1 MHRPPLRGASV
12 DEGASRRY
20 SCRQIVAS
28 HGLRLVRR
36 TGNLEAGDQLM
47 DAMTRSLT
55 LQLESL
61 YEERAFLAQ
70 EIGVSDARDI
80 VAMVRSLEA
89 QLNDLYA
96 QVDPSQK

>member
-1 MHRPPLRGASV
+1 
-12 DEGASRRY
+12 
-20 SCRQIVAS
+20 
-28 HGLRLVRR
+28 
-36 TGNLEAGDQLM
+36 M
-47 DAMTRSLT
+47 DAMTRNLT

-70 EIGVSDARDI
+70 EIGISDARDI

-96 QVDPSQK
+96 QVDSKPQ

>member
-1 MHRPPLRGASV
+1 
-12 DEGASRRY
+12 
-20 SCRQIVAS
+20 
-28 HGLRLVRR
+28 
-36 TGNLEAGDQLM
+36 M

-61 YEERAFLAQ
+61 YEERAYLAQ

-96 QVDPSQK
+96 QVDQPQK

>member
-1 MHRPPLRGASV
+1 
-12 DEGASRRY
+12 
-20 SCRQIVAS
+20 
-28 HGLRLVRR
+28 
-36 TGNLEAGDQLM
+36 M

-61 YEERAFLAQ
+61 YEERAFLDQ
-70 EIGVSDARDI
+70 EIGISDARDI

-96 QVDPSQK
+96 QVDRQRQ

>member
-1 MHRPPLRGASV
+1 
-12 DEGASRRY
+12 
-20 SCRQIVAS
+20 
-28 HGLRLVRR
+28 
-36 TGNLEAGDQLM
+36 M

-61 YEERAFLAQ
+61 YEERAFLDQ
-70 EIGVSDARDI
+70 EIGISDARDI

-96 QVDPSQK
+96 QVGHETQ

>member
-1 MHRPPLRGASV
+1 
-12 DEGASRRY
+12 
-20 SCRQIVAS
+20 
-28 HGLRLVRR
+28 
-36 TGNLEAGDQLM
+36 M

-96 QVDPSQK
+96 QVDPPQK

>member
-1 MHRPPLRGASV
+1 
-12 DEGASRRY
+12 
-20 SCRQIVAS
+20 
-28 HGLRLVRR
+28 
-36 TGNLEAGDQLM
+36 M

-61 YEERAFLAQ
+61 YEERAYLAQ

-96 QVDPSQK
+96 QVDQPKK

>member
-1 MHRPPLRGASV
+1 
-12 DEGASRRY
+12 
-20 SCRQIVAS
+20 
-28 HGLRLVRR
+28 
-36 TGNLEAGDQLM
+36 M

>member
-1 MHRPPLRGASV
+1 MK
-12 DEGASRRY
+12 
-20 SCRQIVAS
+20 
-28 HGLRLVRR
+28 R
-36 TGNLEAGDQLM
+36 TGEHSM

-61 YEERAFLAQ
+61 YEERAFLDQ
-70 EIGVSDARDI
+70 EIGISDARDI

-96 QVDPSQK
+96 QVDREAQ

>member
-1 MHRPPLRGASV
+1 M
-12 DEGASRRY
+12 
-20 SCRQIVAS
+20 
-28 HGLRLVRR
+28 RR
-36 TGNLEAGDQLM
+36 TGSLEAGDQLM

-96 QVDPSQK
+96 QVDQPQK

>member
-1 MHRPPLRGASV
+1 
-12 DEGASRRY
+12 
-20 SCRQIVAS
+20 
-28 HGLRLVRR
+28 
-36 TGNLEAGDQLM
+36 M
-47 DAMTRSLT
+47 DAMTRNLT

-70 EIGVSDARDI
+70 EIGISDARDI

-96 QVDPSQK
+96 QVDGKAQ

>member
-1 MHRPPLRGASV
+1 
-12 DEGASRRY
+12 
-20 SCRQIVAS
+20 
-28 HGLRLVRR
+28 
-36 TGNLEAGDQLM
+36 M

-96 QVDPSQK
+96 QVDQPQK

>member
-1 MHRPPLRGASV
+1 M
-12 DEGASRRY
+12 
-20 SCRQIVAS
+20 
-28 HGLRLVRR
+28 LRLVRR
-36 TGNLEAGDQLM
+36 TGSLEAGDQLM

-96 QVDPSQK
+96 QVDPPQK

>member
-1 MHRPPLRGASV
+1 
-12 DEGASRRY
+12 
-20 SCRQIVAS
+20 
-28 HGLRLVRR
+28 
-36 TGNLEAGDQLM
+36 M

-61 YEERAFLAQ
+61 YEERAFLDQ
-70 EIGVSDARDI
+70 EIGISDARDI

-96 QVDPSQK
+96 QVDREAQ

>member
-1 MHRPPLRGASV
+1 
-12 DEGASRRY
+12 
-20 SCRQIVAS
+20 
-28 HGLRLVRR
+28 
-36 TGNLEAGDQLM
+36 M
-47 DAMTRSLT
+47 DAMTRNLT

-70 EIGVSDARDI
+70 EIGISDARDI

-96 QVDPSQK
+96 QVDGKPQ

>member
-1 MHRPPLRGASV
+1 MIKEHS
-12 DEGASRRY
+12 
-20 SCRQIVAS
+20 
-28 HGLRLVRR
+28 
-36 TGNLEAGDQLM
+36 M

-61 YEERAFLAQ
+61 YEERAFLDQ
-70 EIGVSDARDI
+70 EIGISDARDI

-96 QVDPSQK
+96 QVDRHRQ

>member
-1 MHRPPLRGASV
+1 
-12 DEGASRRY
+12 
-20 SCRQIVAS
+20 
-28 HGLRLVRR
+28 
-36 TGNLEAGDQLM
+36 M

-61 YEERAFLAQ
+61 YEERAFLDQ
-70 EIGVSDARDI
+70 EIGISDARDI

-96 QVDPSQK
+96 QVDRETQ

>member
-1 MHRPPLRGASV
+1 MIKEHS
-12 DEGASRRY
+12 
-20 SCRQIVAS
+20 
-28 HGLRLVRR
+28 
-36 TGNLEAGDQLM
+36 M

-61 YEERAFLAQ
+61 YEERAFLDQ
-70 EIGVSDARDI
+70 EIGISDARDI

-96 QVDPSQK
+96 QVDRQRQ

>member
-1 MHRPPLRGASV
+1 
-12 DEGASRRY
+12 
-20 SCRQIVAS
+20 
-28 HGLRLVRR
+28 
-36 TGNLEAGDQLM
+36 M

-61 YEERAFLAQ
+61 YEERAYLAQ
-70 EIGVSDARDI
+70 EIGISDARDI

-96 QVDPSQK
+96 QVDRETQ